1 MDYLYGAFMV
11 SFGVR
16 LFNRFVLFENT
27 LSLRVAYFT
36 VNVYVQCSQL
46 DLLPYK
52 LIYHKYFPI
61 IVSVDLQQAT
71 DAVYRQ
77 YPQNIP
83 LETVTC

>member
-1 MDYLYGAFMV
+1 MVLLWSVLELDFLTDLYY
-11 SFGVR
+11 
-16 LFNRFVLFENT
+16 FENT

-52 LIYHKYFPI
+52 LIYHKYLPI

-77 YPQNIP
+77 
-83 LETVTC
+83 